1 MNRFEQELKNN
12 NFICSEC
19 PKCEKLVWPPS
30 DYCNRCFGDVV
41 WRQVSRDA
49 TLLEYSHKDGEY
61 FCIVELEG
69 QIRIIGTIKNVS
81 KLKIGENLVLEKC
94 DYDGNE
100 KFVFKPKKN

>member
-19 PKCEKLVWPPS
+19 PKCKKLVWPPS
-30 DYCNRCFGDVV
+30 DYCNRCFGDVI

-49 TLLEYSHKDGEY
+49 VLLEYSHKNGEY
-61 FCIVELEG
+61 FCMAELEG

-81 KLKIGENLVLEKC
+81 KLQIGENLILEKC